1 MSRSDRWI
9 ATDKLYNPR
18 LNDGRTESWEATD
31 ALTMRFNPAFFSRGV
46 HRLEGLLLFFLCL
59 SLFLHPPVKAHHRE
73 RAFILRGGSPL
84 SVFHILS
91 PALKEAAEDNGMLTS
106 KPARAASVFHVS
118 IISHKSSRRRASEA
132 TVPSTLDTSWL
143 TVTTVNRRVIRR
155 ETDIFTTTE
164 EWYRILAG

>member
-1 MSRSDRWI
+1 
-9 ATDKLYNPR
+9 
-18 LNDGRTESWEATD
+18 
-31 ALTMRFNPAFFSRGV
+31 MRFNPAFFSRGV
-46 HRLEGLLLFFLCL
+46 HRLESLLLFFLRL
-59 SLFLHPPVKAHHRE
+59 SLFLHPSVKAHHHRE
-73 RAFILRGGSPL
+73 RAFILRGCSPL

>member
-1 MSRSDRWI
+1 
-9 ATDKLYNPR
+9 
-18 LNDGRTESWEATD
+18 
-31 ALTMRFNPAFFSRGV
+31 MRFNPAFFSRGL

-73 RAFILRGGSPL
+73 RAFILSSCSPL

>member
-1 MSRSDRWI
+1 
-9 ATDKLYNPR
+9 
-18 LNDGRTESWEATD
+18 
-31 ALTMRFNPAFFSRGV
+31 MRFNPAFFSRGV

-59 SLFLHPPVKAHHRE
+59 SLSLHPPVKAHHRE